1 MGDAFELTDQW
12 TSNEPS
18 DLALMTLIET
28 MATSLAQTATALRE
42 ALPGAEPDAATAK
55 RRKRQNG
62 GRAKKKPKSSRPASG
77 YNLFASTQFEEF
89 KATSS
94 FKGTGMAEV
103 GRRWKLATQAEKD
116 EWNEKAKD
124 EWNEKVK
131 DKRNEKADPA
141 AGALSTAAHRHA
153 APALARLHALTRP
166 RSC

>member
-28 MATSLAQTATALRE
+28 MATSHAQTATALRE

-62 GRAKKKPKSSRPASG
+62 GRAKKKRKSSRPPSG

-94 FKGTGMAEV
+94 FAEKGTGMAEV

-124 EWNEKVK
+124 N
-131 DKRNEKADPA
+131 RNEKADPA